1 MTPGGYAG
9 KWLDIDLT
17 NENIKEFSFTDD
29 VLESYFGGRGI
40 ATKILWERL
49 GREWSKLNPLSP
61 DNLLIFATGPMT
73 GIYPGARI
81 CVSGKSPASNGV
93 VGSTAATEFAVEIKN
108 AGYDGIVFT
117 GKSKNP
123 VYLLVTDDGAELR
136 DASHLWGLD
145 GEQTL
150 IELNSEVRQ
159 LISKRKPNVGLWK
172 EPGSMYIGPA
182 GEHMV
187 RHAAV
192 IAKIC
197 HAAGYGGYGS
207 LMGSKNLKAVVA
219 KSRGSFPKVDSPE
232 TVKILWRKAHAD
244 LISQTTFRRWGT
256 GHLGYGAGADT
267 SSEPVRNWQEE
278 WHDEA
283 SMGVNR
289 YMDRYWV
296 KQKWSDFNCTT
307 GCMKVSCIKS
317 GTWKGDIT
325 DVPDYELQ
333 AYCGTNLG
341 IFDAGDNIHIST
353 LMDKLG
359 HSGINCPNTMG
370 YAAELY
376 QRGIL
381 TEEDIGFK
389 LEWGNTEAFDRLAH
403 MMAYREGIGDVLA
416 EGTYR
421 AALEIAELKGLKP
434 VETLKYAV
442 HVKGIEVGAHGTR
455 SDKDYTHDMCYSASV
470 QGGDHTSTVVDGYTD
485 MSGAVFY
492 DCAVFCTFTSRGPKQ
507 ALIFDFAKA
516 VTGFP
521 ISIESWRRAT
531 GPRIVT
537 LQKALLLMGGP
548 DVTWEPLKDDVN
560 PPRFYEPLPSGPYKG
575 AVTDID
581 RVDLRTQAYFETLG
595 WDERGIPKEE
605 TLERLGLSD
614 LKPLMATYRK

>member
-9 KWLDIDLT
+9 KWLDVDLSK
-17 NENIKEFSFTDD
+17 EEIEEFSFPDET
-29 VLESYFGGRGI
+29 LEQYFGGRGV
-40 ATKILWERL
+40 ATKILWDRV
-49 GREWSKLNPLSP
+49 GRRWSDLDALAPENP
-61 DNLLIFATGPMT
+61 LIFATGPMT

-81 CVSGKSPASNGV
+81 CVSGKSPVSNGV
-93 VGSTAATEFAVEIKN
+93 VGSTAATELAVEIRT
-108 AGYDGIVFT
+108 AGYDGVVFT
-117 GKSKNP
+117 GKAEKP
-123 VYLLVTDDGAELR
+123 VYLLVTDEGAELV

-145 GEQTL
+145 GEKTL
-150 IELNSEVRQ
+150 IKLNKEVRET
-159 LISKRKPNVGLWK
+159 LKKRKPNVGLWK
-172 EPGSMYIGPA
+172 EPGTMYIGPA
-182 GEHMV
+182 GENMV
-187 RHAAV
+187 KHAAV
-192 IAKIC
+192 MAKIC

-207 LMGSKNLKAVVA
+207 VMGSKNLKAVVA
-219 KSRGSFPKVDSPE
+219 KGRGRLPE
-232 TVKILWRKAHAD
+232 VSAPESVYLLWRKAHRD
-244 LISQTTFRRWGT
+244 CMTDTTFRRWGT
-256 GHLGYGAGADT
+256 GHLGYSCGAET

-278 WHDEA
+278 WHDEKTI
-283 SMGVNR
+283 GVPH

-296 KQKWSDFNCTT
+296 KVKWSDFNCTT
-307 GCMKVSCIKS
+307 NCMKVSCIKA
-317 GTWKGDIT
+317 GRWKGDIT

-389 LEWGNTEAFDRLAH
+389 LEWGDAEAFDRLAH

-421 AALEIAELKGLKP
+421 AALRIAEMKGLKP
-434 VETLKYAV
+434 EELLRYAV
-442 HVKGIEVGAHGTR
+442 QVKGIEVGAHGTR
-455 SDKDYTHDMCYSASV
+455 SDKDYTNDMCYAVSV
-470 QGGDHTSTVVDGYTD
+470 QGGDHTSTAVDGYSD
-485 MSGAVFY
+485 MSDAVFQ
-492 DCAVFCTFTSRGPKQ
+492 DSAVFCMFTASGPSQ
-507 ALIFDFAKA
+507 ELIFDFAKA

-521 ISIESWRRAT
+521 ITVDSWRRVN

-548 DVTWEPLKDDVN
+548 DVTWEPLKDDDN

-575 AVTDID
+575 MVTDRE
-581 RVDLRTQAYFETLG
+581 RVDIRTQAYFETLG
-595 WDERGIPKEE
+595 WDERGIPKKE
-605 TLERLGLSD
+605 TLDRLGLSD
-614 LKPLMATYRK
+614 VDPLMERFRQ